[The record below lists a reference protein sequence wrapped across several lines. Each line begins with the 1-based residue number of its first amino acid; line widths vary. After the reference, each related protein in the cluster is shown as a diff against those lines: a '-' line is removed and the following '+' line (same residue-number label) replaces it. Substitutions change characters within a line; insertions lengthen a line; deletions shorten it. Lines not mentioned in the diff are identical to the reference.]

1 MGGSWSFPGWSAWAE
16 VNSAGTGLRRRE
28 FGERCRRP
36 IEVLAHIGI

>member
-1 MGGSWSFPGWSAWAE
+1 
-16 VNSAGTGLRRRE
+16 VNSAGMDLRRRE